1 MSVVRVVQDTWG
13 HISTRRGH
21 EIAPEVRRIKWP
33 RVNKKME
40 GWKQAGVERS
50 TPIDTEVQDA
60 EG

>member
-1 MSVVRVVQDTWG
+1 MSVARVVQDTLE

-33 RVNKKME
+33 RVHRKME
-40 GWKQAGVERS
+40 GWKRVGVERS

-60 EG
+60 GG